1 MVNIIFNASN
11 YDRNSKKYKKEF
23 STNQTLHDMKVSLTS
38 LSLYNSF
45 FNVSAANNNNV
56 INIKFLGTTYST
68 TLEDGYYSVS
78 DLNYAMQNLM
88 IENSLYVKSGTT
100 NIFFIELVT
109 NSVRYSI
116 QLNSYLIPTNIE
128 AGELGYTK
136 PENAEWVF
144 PSSPK
149 TPTITFNT
157 SFGLLIGYF
166 QGTYPLIETINSSL
180 LSKFSPQISVV
191 NSLILTCN
199 LVSNPG
205 ITIPHDTFYSFG
217 LSAAYG
223 DQMKEKPYPIW
234 NDIRNGT
241 YQYIEISVYDQNL
254 NSLEIYDTDGAI
266 VLTLE
271 DK

>member
-45 FNVSAANNNNV
+45 FNVSAANSNNV

-88 IENSLYVKSGTT
+88 IENGLYIKSGTT

-116 QLNSYLIPTNIE
+116 QLNSYLIPTILRLVNWDILNQKMPH
-128 AGELGYTK
+128 GFIHQVLK
-136 PENAEWVF
+136 PQ
-144 PSSPK
+144 
-149 TPTITFNT
+149 
-157 SFGLLIGYF
+157 LLRS
-166 QGTYPLIETINSSL
+166 TLN
-180 LSKFSPQISVV
+180 
-191 NSLILTCN
+191 
-199 LVSNPG
+199 
-205 ITIPHDTFYSFG
+205 
-217 LSAAYG
+217 
-223 DQMKEKPYPIW
+223 
-234 NDIRNGT
+234 
-241 YQYIEISVYDQNL
+241 SVY
-254 NSLEIYDTDGAI
+254 
-266 VLTLE
+266 
-271 DK
+271 